1 MMRKI
6 SNAVWLVLI
15 VFAMASCDDF
25 YSTSWGKA
33 REYDSS
39 KIKLTQHNLQQW
51 KEKAVGNPALA
62 KALVKKIISDLDSK
76 SGAEKAAFQEA
87 GVELAIEQAGIGTK
101 IIEVAGSALDNID
114 SEDGV
119 KDLLNKVQK
128 GLGDDVKPAAANIA
142 AIVSKSSLTGTN
154 SDNGIPKF
162 DASDDYA
169 NDASPS
175 DVGMAVMVLA
185 LSIIPNIDG
194 NTDLSDLS
202 TNLSLDTGSTPNQVK
217 ITSVADA
224 SPEEIALAAYLNLI
238 VSDEGGKFGNNLIT
252 SGIKS
257 AFLSAG
263 E

>member
-1 MMRKI
+1 MGKKNL
-6 SNAVWLVLI
+6 NAVWLVLSAVL
-15 VFAMASCDDF
+15 VFVLASCDDF

-39 KIKLTQHNLQQW
+39 KIKLTQLNLQQW

-62 KALVKKIISDLDSK
+62 KALVKKIISDLRGK
-76 SGAEKAAFQEA
+76 SGAEKAAFQKV
-87 GVELAIEQAGIGTK
+87 GVQLAIEQAGIGTK

-114 SEDGV
+114 SEVGI

-128 GLGDDVKPAAANIA
+128 GLGDVDSAAANIA
-142 AIVSKSSLTGTN
+142 EIVSNSSLTGID
-154 SDNGIPKF
+154 SDNSIPKF
-162 DASDDYA
+162 GASDDYA

-194 NTDLSDLS
+194 NTNLSNLS
-202 TNLSLDTGSTPNQVK
+202 THLSLDTNSTPNQVK
-217 ITSVADA
+217 ITSVANA
-224 SPEEIALAAYLNLI
+224 SLEEIALAAYLNLI
-238 VSDEGGKFGNNLIT
+238 ANDSRFDDNLIT

-257 AFLSAG
+257 AFLGA